1 MLFDAEREVVGYT
14 HAAIGGS
21 LMELWKLPV
30 SLEEVVRCHH
40 DPGTAVQYPV
50 EAAIIHVA
58 DIIAHVMQLGSS
70 GEHYVPPLDRSAWK
84 LLGFTEGILRS
95 TMKTVEQQ
103 YDDAID
109 SLGVNNRS

>member
-1 MLFDAEREVVGYT
+1 MLYDAEREVIGYS
-14 HAAIGGS
+14 HAAIGGA
-21 LMELWKLPV
+21 LMELWKLPI

-40 DPGTAVQYPV
+40 DPATAVHYPV

-70 GEHYVPPLDRSAWK
+70 GEHYVPPLEKSAWK
-84 LLGFTEGILRS
+84 LLGFTEGILRA
-95 TMKTVEQQ
+95 TMNTVEQQ

-109 SLGVNNRS
+109 SLGVHRPS